1 MLRFS
6 TPAGDGWLERVWC
19 CGGAGV
25 VDTLLGPEAT
35 GLSHVSFGGCV
46 VVVVSF
52 GCPASGRRARLG
64 VLDGGVGLLFE
75 NCIVDASIL

>member
-1 MLRFS
+1 M
-6 TPAGDGWLERVWC
+6 TVGWNGC
-19 CGGAGV
+19 GV
-25 VDTLLGPEAT
+25 VVVQGLLTHCWVLKQQARRM
-35 GLSHVSFGGCV
+35 LFGCV